1 MRTVRVLQKLLGI
14 ERARV
19 VGVRFDEDDRGHVMV
34 ATLELHKNA
43 RSRCPQ
49 CKKRCPGYDQPPAPR
64 LWRHLDMGGWRC
76 FLELPA
82 TRVRCPRHGVKTE
95 LVPWA
100 RPEVKMTRAFDD
112 TVAWM
117 CAHAPMTAVSAYLRV
132 SWRTVSRIVE
142 RVVDDHVG
150 LTKRLNGLRRIGI
163 DEIAYRKGRR
173 YLVVVVNHDTGQ
185 LVWAGEG
192 AKKATI
198 ERFFDELGDVRA
210 GEITHIS
217 ADGAEYIG
225 AVLAERAPGAYWCMD
240 PFHVL
245 QWVNQALDRC
255 RSRVMSRIAG
265 LSKVERGRLRWALL
279 KNPDNLTESQERLQ
293 SIVVADANS
302 VLARAYQMKEEI
314 RHILSGAYSSCWAP
328 LRRWLRKA
336 ETCDIPEI
344 RTLAPSIRK
353 REVQIYN
360 AVTCQM
366 SNARV
371 EATNCH
377 LRSLT
382 KRSYGFHTPDALIAM
397 ANLTRGGAC
406 PELPHRN

>member
-1 MRTVRVLQKLLGI
+1 M
-14 ERARV
+14 
-19 VGVRFDEDDRGHVMV
+19 
-34 ATLELHKNA
+34 
-43 RSRCPQ
+43 
-49 CKKRCPGYDQPPAPR
+49 
-64 LWRHLDMGGWRC
+64 
-76 FLELPA
+76 
-82 TRVRCPRHGVKTE
+82 
-95 LVPWA
+95 
-100 RPEVKMTRAFDD
+100 
-112 TVAWM
+112 
-117 CAHAPMTAVSAYLRV
+117 
-132 SWRTVSRIVE
+132 
-142 RVVDDHVG
+142 
-150 LTKRLNGLRRIGI
+150 RRIGI
-163 DEIAYRKGRR
+163 DEIAYRKGRK

-192 AKKATI
+192 AKKETI

-210 GEITHIS
+210 RKITHIS

-225 AVLAERAPGAYWCMD
+225 AVIAERAPGAYWCMD

-279 KNPDNLTESQERLQ
+279 KNPDSLTESQERLQ

>member
-1 MRTVRVLQKLLGI
+1 
-14 ERARV
+14 
-19 VGVRFDEDDRGHVMV
+19 
-34 ATLELHKNA
+34 
-43 RSRCPQ
+43 
-49 CKKRCPGYDQPPAPR
+49 
-64 LWRHLDMGGWRC
+64 
-76 FLELPA
+76 
-82 TRVRCPRHGVKTE
+82 
-95 LVPWA
+95 
-100 RPEVKMTRAFDD
+100 MTRAFDD

-279 KNPDNLTESQERLQ
+279 KNPDSLTESQERLQ

>member
-19 VGVRFDEDDRGHVMV
+19 VGVRFDEDDRGQMLVV
-34 ATLELHKNA
+34 SLELHKNA

-49 CKKRCPGYDQPPAPR
+49 CRKCCPGYDQPSAPR
-64 LWRHLDMGGWRC
+64 RWRHLDMGGWRC

-82 TRVRCPRHGVKTE
+82 TRVECPRHGVKTE

-100 RPEVKMTRAFDD
+100 RPEARMTRAFDD

-142 RVVDDHVG
+142 RVVDGHVG

-192 AKKATI
+192 AKKETI

-210 GEITHIS
+210 RKITHIS
-217 ADGAEYIG
+217 ADGAEYTS
-225 AVLAERAPGAYWCMD
+225 VRSSPSRRRARTGVWTHSMCCSGSSGVGPMPVSGD
-240 PFHVL
+240 KP
-245 QWVNQALDRC
+245 D
-255 RSRVMSRIAG
+255 SRLVKGGTRPIEVG
-265 LSKVERGRLRWALL
+265 VVE
-279 KNPDNLTESQERLQ
+279 ES
-293 SIVVADANS
+293 
-302 VLARAYQMKEEI
+302 
-314 RHILSGAYSSCWAP
+314 
-328 LRRWLRKA
+328 
-336 ETCDIPEI
+336 
-344 RTLAPSIRK
+344 
-353 REVQIYN
+353 
-360 AVTCQM
+360 
-366 SNARV
+366 
-371 EATNCH
+371 
-377 LRSLT
+377 
-382 KRSYGFHTPDALIAM
+382 
-397 ANLTRGGAC
+397 
-406 PELPHRN
+406 